1 VFTDEEEANPTSS
14 DVQEVG
20 AVAEPE
26 LLNVKVKK
34 TKKKKSSDS
43 AEIQNCE
50 ERQVK

>member
-34 TKKKKSSDS
+34 TKKRKAVTVLKY
-43 AEIQNCE
+43 
-50 ERQVK
+50 RTVKRDR